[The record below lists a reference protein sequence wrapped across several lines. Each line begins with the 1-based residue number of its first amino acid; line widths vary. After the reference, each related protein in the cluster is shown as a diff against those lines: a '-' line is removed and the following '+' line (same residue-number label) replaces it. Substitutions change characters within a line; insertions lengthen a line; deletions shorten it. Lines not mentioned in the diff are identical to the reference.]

1 MDDQLND
8 QQTDPEQHTEDE
20 IIEQIKLLMKTLCT
34 DNKEQDKKNLEN
46 LVDTIYESVLEKSK
60 LEAEDNKK
68 QGKPG

>member
-46 LVDTIYESVLEKSK
+46 LVDTIYESVLQKSK
-60 LEAEDNKK
+60 LEAEENKK

>member
-1 MDDQLND
+1 
-8 QQTDPEQHTEDE
+8 
-20 IIEQIKLLMKTLCT
+20 MKTLCT

-60 LEAEDNKK
+60 LEAEENKK